1 MDETRADVLLGYAAA
16 SVGASGAVLQWWG
29 QLGDLLLVGL
39 HLLLTIAGL
48 WLVGLRIRKARLEL
62 ALVKSKR
69 EERA

>member
-1 MDETRADVLLGYAAA
+1 
-16 SVGASGAVLQWWG
+16 VLQWWG

>member
-16 SVGASGAVLQWWG
+16 SVGASGAALQWWG